1 MSGIVKRSLSI
12 RGHRTSISLED
23 AFFDEMARLAEERSM
38 SLAALVAE
46 IDATRDRRTNLS
58 SALLL
63 FVLEHLKQR
72 RNPVQ

>member
-23 AFFDEMARLAEERSM
+23 AFFDEMGRLAEERSM

-46 IDATRDRRTNLS
+46 IDSTRDRRTNLS
-58 SALLL
+58 SALRL